1 MRHAIPSGRS
11 KLASIAISACLM
23 IPAAVGAQASSPLAR
38 IQALGLDSTT
48 FGSVPTWFA
57 PADRAAAERLA
68 NLLGRAS
75 AFFQRELGARVEFR
89 LAALGPAK
97 WIPYFPGAADTIAW
111 AAEAEA
117 LIVAP
122 AWAVR
127 PPPPGFHRDG
137 EFIALHELGHLAANQ
152 YFNGGRP
159 LDYGEHH
166 WFGEVMATSFA
177 YAFVRSANPAWAD
190 SARSDFPETLES
202 YTPRVRSLDW
212 SFMRDLPPD
221 ELGKTYGWYQIA
233 INLQVA
239 DVLDRHGLEFLRQ
252 VKQRLPWNAMQ
263 SWTTAMLAARL
274 EEIAPGFQAW
284 VDRMNGRRVPDH
296 DP

>member
-1 MRHAIPSGRS
+1 MRHAIPTGRS
-11 KLASIAISACLM
+11 KLVSIAISACLM
-23 IPAAVGAQASSPLAR
+23 IPAAVGAQEPSPLAR

-97 WIPYFPGAADTIAW
+97 WIPYFPGAVDTIAW

-127 PPPPGFHRDG
+127 PPPPGFHRVG

-152 YFNGGRP
+152 YFNAGRP
-159 LDYGEHH
+159 LDYGELH
-166 WFGEVMATSFA
+166 WFGEVLATC
-177 YAFVRSANPAWAD
+177 
-190 SARSDFPETLES
+190 
-202 YTPRVRSLDW
+202 
-212 SFMRDLPPD
+212 
-221 ELGKTYGWYQIA
+221 
-233 INLQVA
+233 
-239 DVLDRHGLEFLRQ
+239 RQ
-252 VKQRLPWNAMQ
+252 VLGGQHAGQ
-263 SWTTAMLAARL
+263 DADAGEARPDL
-274 EEIAPGFQAW
+274 VVQIHRDPRALSLQTEQIGHAGTVDAPGH
-284 VDRMNGRRVPDH
+284 NGRQA
-296 DP
+296 